1 MTNNNPQTF
10 LSLATLALLLVV
22 LSPGAQAA
30 VGAFQFI
37 SGEVSIA
44 APGQPARAAIKD
56 GVVNA
61 GDVVTTADNA
71 MTQIR
76 MIDGAILS
84 LRANTQMRIEEYHA
98 TRTTGQKLLNLV
110 YGGLRALSR
119 SIRRDGDG
127 ELRVRTVTVVIGVR
141 GTDHE
146 VYHVR
151 AQGGPPGAR
160 PGTYDRVYR
169 GGTYMLTDGGRLNL
183 DAQQVGYAESKDRKP
198 ILLDTVP
205 EFLALAPARLPTK
218 LAARDEEGALMTAD
232 ASGLPGANQPFPLQ
246 DLPTPP
252 AVMQA
257 IGGVMTFSNVVSQ
270 SLPVTETGAVGGRVT
285 AFSTS
290 INFST
295 VTMTGFN
302 LTVQD
307 AANRTWTA
315 NSAVASP
322 INASGVFVNSVTPTC
337 AGCGGIPIAS
347 TVSMVVQGDT
357 GSRVQATY
365 NLQTTFTFPERVS
378 GTLTATR

>member
-1 MTNNNPQTF
+1 MNNPKTF
-10 LSLATLALLLVV
+10 LSLAALAVLLVV

-76 MIDGAILS
+76 MIDGAILA

-98 TRTTGQKLLNLV
+98 TRTAGQKLLNLV

-119 SIRRDGDG
+119 SIRRDSDG

-151 AQGGPPGAR
+151 PQGGPPGAR

-169 GGTYMLTDGGRLNL
+169 GGTYMLTDGGRL
-183 DAQQVGYAESKDRKP
+183 DVDEKQVGYAESKDRKP
-198 ILLDTVP
+198 VLLDIVP
-205 EFLALAPARLPTK
+205 EFLAQAPARLPVK
-218 LAARDEEGALMTAD
+218 LAARDDEGGLMTAD
-232 ASGLPGANQPFPLQ
+232 ISGLPGAYQPFPTQ
-246 DLPTPP
+246 ELPTPP

-257 IGGVMTFSNVVSQ
+257 IGGVMTFSNIISQ
-270 SLPVTETGAVGGRVT
+270 SLPVTETGAVGGGVT

-295 VTMTGFN
+295 LTMTGFN
-302 LTVQD
+302 LTVLD
-307 AANRTWTA
+307 AASRTWTGS
-315 NSAVASP
+315 SAAASP
-322 INASGVFVNSVTPTC
+322 INASGAFVNNVFVPTC
-337 AGCGGIPIAS
+337 TPCAGTPIGS
-347 TVSMVVQGDT
+347 TISMVVQGDA
-357 GSRVQATY
+357 GGRVQATY
-365 NLQTTFTFPERVS
+365 NLQTTITFPERVS
-378 GTLTATR
+378 GTVTATR